1 MDTGSHDEW
10 TETAVW
16 CSRPWRAPL
25 CGGWPR
31 RTQNPEHCG
40 VLQPTQQDLERHASH
55 VYTQTWIRWVWHYA
69 CSHFWLLILN
79 YLDWSVFLSFV
90 TARSKVMF
98 HIQNGI
104 WVVSHSASCLRARQM
119 DERILM
125 IAFEKRSP
133 HSRCAVLCCDNG
145 KVCQAV
151 MCCCLIVIP
160 SAPWA
165 HWGERS
171 RIGTHLAPQ
180 MFEQINPSHMV
191 VSTCR

>member
-16 CSRPWRAPL
+16 RSRPWRTPL
-25 CGGWPR
+25 CGGWPG
-31 RTQNPEHCG
+31 RTQNPEHRG

-69 CSHFWLLILN
+69 CSNFWLLILN

-90 TARSKVMF
+90 TARSKVIF

-104 WVVSHSASCLRARQM
+104 WVVSHSACLRARQM

-125 IAFEKRSP
+125 IAFEKQSP
-133 HSRCAVLCCDNG
+133 HSLCAVLCCDNG

-165 HWGERS
+165 HWGERGQGLEHIWHHRCSS
-171 RIGTHLAPQ
+171 R
-180 MFEQINPSHMV
+180 
-191 VSTCR
+191 